1 MIFQEL
7 DQDDDCSHS
16 ILVSEG
22 GDPTGDGRD
31 WQTRTEG
38 ILASVLEAFT
48 KITMIIWISPLISE
62 VLITEL

>member
-16 ILVSEG
+16 ILVSEE
-22 GDPTGDGRD
+22 GDLTGDGQD

-48 KITMIIWISPLISE
+48 N
-62 VLITEL
+62 